1 MSRLALCAAIGA
13 LVGLSPLVARDAG
26 RLVGQQPGQV
36 TQDAST
42 YGCIVCHADMR
53 RAFAQGAHAERGI
66 RCHSCH
72 GGDPS
77 QVEVPAAHRGRF
89 VGVPSKRATIELCA
103 SCHSDPNQMRQY
115 GLAAD
120 QLAEFRTSRHGELL
134 IGRDNVDAPT
144 CTDCHEAHTIRPAND
159 ARSMVHP
166 TNIPRTC
173 GRCHDDDAL
182 MRKYGLS
189 VDQLARFEA
198 GAHGKAIFEERNF
211 AAPTC
216 VGCHGSHAAL
226 PPDVTEIDH
235 VCGKCHVLLAE
246 ALYEGP
252 HGTPS
257 LAGRIPG
264 CLGCHSNHGSERLPP
279 EQISE
284 LCVTCHAADSRMAGL
299 GEEIEEQVLHARA
312 ELELAEEAIDRMIR
326 MGRDVSD
333 ERFRY
338 RAAFT
343 AYQQLAKVQHSLD
356 LEQLEALGRE
366 LRSNAAVIRSTAE
379 AYAEERWEH
388 NLLLIPIWFLTLS
401 GIAFAAFK
409 LRELGRASHG

>member
-1 MSRLALCAAIGA
+1 MTRLRLVAAISG
-13 LVGLSPLVARDAG
+13 LVLLSPLAPAG
-26 RLVGQQPGQV
+26 RLAGQQGGQV
-36 TQDAST
+36 TQDAPT

-66 RCHSCH
+66 RCHTCH

-77 QVEVPAAHRGRF
+77 QVEVAAAHRGRF
-89 VGVPSKRATIELCA
+89 LGVPSKRATAELCA
-103 SCHSDPNQMRQY
+103 SCHADPNQMRQY
-115 GLAAD
+115 GLSAD
-120 QLAEFRTSRHGELL
+120 QLAEFRASRHGELL
-134 IGRDNVDAPT
+134 LDRGNDDAPT

-159 ARSMVHP
+159 ARSMVYP

-173 GRCHDDDAL
+173 GRCHDDAAL

-189 VDQLARFEA
+189 VDQLSRFMA
-198 GAHGKAIFEERNF
+198 GAHGKAVFEDRNF

-216 VGCHGSHAAL
+216 IGCHGSHAAL
-226 PPDVTEIDH
+226 PPNVTETAH
-235 VCGKCHVLLAE
+235 VCGKCHVLLAD
-246 ALYEGP
+246 ALYAGP

-257 LAGRIPG
+257 LSGSIPG
-264 CLGCHSNHGSERLPP
+264 CLGCHTNHGTERLPP

-284 LCVTCHAADSRMAGL
+284 LCVTCHAAESSVATL
-299 GEEIEEQVLHARA
+299 GQEIEEQVLHARG
-312 ELELAEEAIDRMIR
+312 ELELAAEAITRMVNT
-326 MGRDVSD
+326 GRDVSD

-356 LEQLEALGRE
+356 LQQLEDLGRE
-366 LRSNAAVIRSTAE
+366 VRSNAAVVRSTAE

-388 NLLLIPIWFLTLS
+388 NLLLLPVWFLTLS
-401 GIAFAAFK
+401 GLAFAAFK